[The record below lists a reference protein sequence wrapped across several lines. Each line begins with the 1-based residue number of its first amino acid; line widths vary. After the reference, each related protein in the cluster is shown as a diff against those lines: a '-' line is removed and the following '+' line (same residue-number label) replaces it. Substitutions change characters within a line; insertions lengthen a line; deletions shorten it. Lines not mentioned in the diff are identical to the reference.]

1 MGKGSLVSLWWRPGR
16 SSRRPEPNTGQSNCI
31 VGQVGASAQ
40 HEPAMRIWRRP
51 HWYLTRGQRG
61 GICPAPDPYL
71 RHAASEQRIN
81 RGTCTVRRR
90 DRWRR
95 PLSIPLCIDIPA
107 TLWRVVWQYLSHCQH
122 CRCQV
127 HHAPPQSVGQ
137 VDRDQVRGGQ
147 LSSEGSKRAAGA
159 VLMCEVS
166 QTSGRLARGG
176 VRSWE
181 VSPVRV

>member
-1 MGKGSLVSLWWRPGR
+1 MLKLDGNNPTMAKSSESQYSLM
-16 SSRRPEPNTGQSNCI
+16 EFI
-31 VGQVGASAQ
+31 
-40 HEPAMRIWRRP
+40 
-51 HWYLTRGQRG
+51 TRGEGG
-61 GICPAPDPYL
+61 GIWPAPDPYL

-81 RGTCTVRRR
+81 CGTCTVRRR

-95 PLSIPLCIDIPA
+95 PLSIPLCIDTRA
-107 TLWRVVWQYLSHCQH
+107 TLWRVVWQHLSPCQH

-166 QTSGRLARGG
+166 QTSGRVGRGG
-176 VRSWE
+176 VRSLGSASSE
-181 VSPVRV
+181 GITSSPDPGTRQPAGLEFQGNALPRSPAH